1 MMVKHSTSLLAVGR
15 QEVNGLT
22 LELFAPSV
30 MPSRELFSTN
40 NLQYQNHQTTRGIGI
55 YLDNLIEMNNFA
67 IIN

>member
-1 MMVKHSTSLLAVGR
+1 MMVERNASLLAVGR

-40 NLQYQNHQTTRGIGI
+40 LQYQTIKQLEELVYTSTT
-55 YLDNLIEMNNFA
+55 
-67 IIN
+67 